1 MVGAGGVIG
10 SSPWSSALTPTLSQ
24 SWERGYVFALSQS
37 WERGYVSALSQ
48 SWERGYVFALSQS
61 WEREWTNP
69 KSEIRDEKMHPLPD
83 ELKPHIERLIG
94 GSEIELTVES
104 DLDPDGRM
112 GSQWLVTTKERVY
125 VFSPDHGKANVL
137 KQIEVKDLLGC
148 KAEALVGNG
157 ALIANVNGEY
167 VPLIRYTNAMS
178 KEFGHAARRLEALAK
193 GEDAPKPGE
202 DDRTRRCP
210 KCTFPLETGS
220 SVCPNCVN
228 RTRAMRRLLKYV
240 QPYLKLTFITA
251 LLMVGAQAMQLAPP
265 YLTKILVDDVFRTA
279 EPFKG
284 HVPAGLKADLMHK
297 LGLIVLALI
306 GTKIIAMIMGVFQS
320 RITAFLGS
328 KMIHDIRMELYGAL
342 ERLTV
347 AFFDKR
353 QTGAVISRVS
363 QDTGSLQEFLA
374 FDIQYILSNTL
385 TLIFVL
391 VIMFQQNWKLAAL
404 TILPA
409 PFASVAAMMIF
420 TRLRWVFR
428 RVWHRW
434 SKLHSVMSDSLQG
447 LRVVKAFA
455 QEDKEVSRFERRSE
469 NLYLAHMQAEQTWAT
484 LLPVLWFVLTSGQF
498 IVWYAGGK
506 GVIDVGI
513 TTGTLIMFVGYIGML
528 YGPLQIVTRMWD
540 WIGRCLAASERVFEI
555 MDSQREETDPE
566 HQIRLPDIQGSVKF
580 DKVTFGYDKNH
591 PVLHDIELEVQPG
604 EMIGLVGHSGA
615 GKSTLINLLA
625 RFYTAQEGAILIDG
639 EDIRHI
645 HLEDLRRQIGI
656 VPQESYLFSGTIMEN
671 IAYSKPGATP
681 EEIIRAAK
689 AANAHDFIVN
699 FPDGYETQVGERGQ
713 SLSGGERQR
722 IAIARAILHDP
733 KVLILDEAT
742 SSVDSATEKQIQ
754 EALARL
760 IKNRTT
766 FAIAHRLST
775 LRNSSRIVV
784 LEKGKQVEIGSH
796 DELIDR
802 GGTYAKLVNM
812 QAELSKHV
820 AISE

>member
-1 MVGAGGVIG
+1 
-10 SSPWSSALTPTLSQ
+10 
-24 SWERGYVFALSQS
+24 
-37 WERGYVSALSQ
+37 
-48 SWERGYVFALSQS
+48 
-61 WEREWTNP
+61 
-69 KSEIRDEKMHPLPD
+69 MHTLPD
-83 ELKPHIERLIG
+83 EIKKGIEHLIKG
-94 GSEIELTVES
+94 EEIALSVES
-104 DLDPDGRM
+104 DLGPDGTM
-112 GSQWLVTTKERVY
+112 GAQWLVSTKEKVY
-125 VFSPDHGKANVL
+125 VISPDSGKIGVL
-137 KQIEVKDLLGC
+137 KDIDVKDIVGV

-157 ALIANVNGEY
+157 CLIANVKGDY
-167 VPLIRYTNAMS
+167 VPVIRYSNAMA

-193 GEDAPKPGE
+193 GEEPPKPTE

-210 KCTFPLETGS
+210 KCAFPLETGS
-220 SVCPNCVN
+220 QVCPNCVN
-228 RTRAMRRLLKYV
+228 RARAMRRLLGYV
-240 QPYLKLTFITA
+240 QPYKTLTIIA
-251 LLMVGAQAMQLAPP
+251 ASLMVGAQLMSLAPP
-265 YLTKILVDDVFRTA
+265 YLTKVLVDNVFRRA

-284 HVPAGLKADLMHK
+284 HVPPALRADLLHL

-306 GTKIIAMIMGVFQS
+306 VTRVVAMVMGIFQS
-320 RITAFLGS
+320 RITAYLGS
-328 KMIHDIRMELYGAL
+328 KMIHDIRMELYSAL

-363 QDTGSLQEFLA
+363 QDTGALQEFLA
-374 FDIQYILSNTL
+374 FDIQYIASNTL

-391 VIMFQQNWKLAAL
+391 AIMFQQNWKLAAL

-409 PFASVAAMMIF
+409 PFASLAAMLIF

-455 QEDKEVSRFERRSE
+455 QEDKEVSRFERRSR
-469 NLYLAHMQAEQTWAT
+469 NLYTASMQAEQTWAT

-498 IVWYAGGK
+498 IVWYAGGI
-506 GVIDVGI
+506 GVIDVGV

-566 HQIRLPDIQGSVKF
+566 HQVRLPDIEGRIKF
-580 DKVTFGYDKNH
+580 SKVTFGYDKNH
-591 PVLHDIELEVQPG
+591 PVLNEIDLEVQPG

-615 GKSTLINLLA
+615 GKSTMINLLA
-625 RFYTAQEGAILIDG
+625 RFYVAQEGVIEIDG
-639 EDIRHI
+639 KDIRHI
-645 HLEDLRRQIGI
+645 NLEDLRRQIGI
-656 VPQESYLFSGTIMEN
+656 VPQESYLFSGTIMDN
-671 IAYSKPGATP
+671 IAYSKPNATP

-733 KVLILDEAT
+733 KILIMDEAT
-742 SSVDSATEKQIQ
+742 SSVDTATEKQIQ

-760 IKNRTT
+760 VKNRTT

-775 LRNSSRIVV
+775 LRNANRLLV
-784 LEKGKQVEIGSH
+784 LEKGKQAELGTH
-796 DELIDR
+796 DELVEK
-802 GGTYAKLVNM
+802 GGTYAKLVEM
-812 QAELSKHV
+812 QSELSKTV
-820 AISE
+820 AISG